1 MTIHILVEDREVFAK
16 LNYLRDLTVDDE
28 VSPWNE
34 EADLYLLEANSDQVL
49 EHYVLTNEEIDKLS
63 VPYTWDHAQD
73 NRDYFPWDVH

>member
-28 VSPWNE
+28 IGPWNE

-49 EHYVLTNEEIDKLS
+49 EHYVLTNEEM
-63 VPYTWDHAQD
+63 D
-73 NRDYFPWDVH
+73 NILERAK